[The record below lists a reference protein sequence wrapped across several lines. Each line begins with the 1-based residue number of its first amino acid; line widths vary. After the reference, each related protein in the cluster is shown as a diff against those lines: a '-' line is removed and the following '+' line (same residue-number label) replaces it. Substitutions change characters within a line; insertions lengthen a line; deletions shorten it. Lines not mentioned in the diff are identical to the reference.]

1 MESITSVS
9 RHANFEDKSA
19 NMKIFAFI
27 LLAVSTLSIGSVA
40 QTNPLPLGSVTGI
53 SSVTCT
59 SQFQSSVCFQATV
72 SCPNTADIGVMW
84 GVRGSGHKGTVVF
97 LGGGGGTVASGNGFF
112 SAYNNAGLV
121 SIEVAWATDWELA
134 GSPFAPNILSAAC
147 RPATLL
153 NYFHS
158 QMARGS
164 FCAQGVSAGSAQIA
178 YSLSW
183 YGLANELTNVEL
195 LSGPVFSNITDGCK
209 APNSTPTVRVVPT
222 NGQPWSDPIA
232 YFTEAPALTVWT
244 GNQCL
249 PTFGSTAAQNE
260 AWDDQSM
267 EQPGAT
273 VSFPN
278 TNLSGWVCNNGINPS
293 AGQSYLFFSQ
303 VGTPYSLTAITNCS
317 GAEGVTSG
325 FTPQGVLGQTAIQ
338 NDMVK
343 QCVQKTLR

>member
-1 MESITSVS
+1 
-9 RHANFEDKSA
+9 
-19 NMKIFAFI
+19 MKFFIFI
-27 LLAVSTLSIGSVA
+27 LLAASALSICSVA
-40 QTNPLPLGSVTGI
+40 QTNPLPLGSVSNV

-59 SQFQSSVCFQATV
+59 SEFKSSVCYQAKV

-97 LGGGGGTVASGNGFF
+97 LGGGGGTVPSGNSFY
-112 SAYNNAGLV
+112 SRYNTAGLV

-134 GSPFAPNILSAAC
+134 GSPYAANILSAAC

-158 QMARGS
+158 QMAHGS
-164 FCAQGVSAGSAQIA
+164 LCAQGMSAGSSQVA

-183 YGLANELTNVEL
+183 YGLAEELTNAEL
-195 LSGPVFSNITDGCK
+195 ISGPVLSNITDGCK
-209 APNSTPTVRVVPT
+209 LPNRTPTVRVVPT

-232 YFTEAPALTVWT
+232 YVTEATALTVWT

-249 PTFGSTAAQNE
+249 PATESSLAAE
-260 AWDDQSM
+260 ESWDDQSTV
-267 EQPGAT
+267 QPGASL
-273 VSFPN
+273 SFPN
-278 TNLSGWVCNNGINPS
+278 TNLSAWVCNNGLNPS

-303 VGTPYSLTAITNCS
+303 VVTPFALTAITNCA

-325 FTPQGVLGQTAIQ
+325 YTPQGVLAQTAIED
-338 NDMVK
+338 DMVK
-343 QCVQKTLR
+343 QCVQNRPR